1 MACSPGHCVLA
12 IMAQLQACFQGGGF
26 TETLF
31 SLGHEAP
38 DNFTPRIIGTHGAL
52 SNNKVMTRGQS
63 LLLSCTLQ
71 SSSRSNCV
79 RFVLTHIQYLQSI
92 NLTWVPSR
100 CWRLKDTNLL
110 DIPAPQPNKLI
121 FFSLSIWSYSSGKLY
136 LDMMTSTNQ
145 SSSSTSYAALLF
157 KKLKIENWSVQFASL
172 MFVEFNV
179 RVQLDSD
186 CQREKER
193 ENPDTVMCE
202 AFLFK
207 C

>member
-1 MACSPGHCVLA
+1 
-12 IMAQLQACFQGGGF
+12 
-26 TETLF
+26 
-31 SLGHEAP
+31 
-38 DNFTPRIIGTHGAL
+38 
-52 SNNKVMTRGQS
+52 
-63 LLLSCTLQ
+63 
-71 SSSRSNCV
+71 
-79 RFVLTHIQYLQSI
+79 
-92 NLTWVPSR
+92 
-100 CWRLKDTNLL
+100 
-110 DIPAPQPNKLI
+110 
-121 FFSLSIWSYSSGKLY
+121 
-136 LDMMTSTNQ
+136 MMTSTNQ